1 LCGSLYVDSDNPI
14 SALDK
19 EQVVARLVE
28 SYGYSPFFAE
38 KLVGVLG
45 EEALS
50 AAEASE
56 KPLRKA
62 IRVNTLKTTHR
73 ELVQRL
79 GGKGFQL
86 SRIPWLRNGYW
97 VQAEPDTPPLGATHE
112 YLFGYYFVQ
121 SPPSM
126 YAVEA
131 LDPRPGETVLDLA
144 AGAGGK
150 ATYISQLMENRGV
163 LVAVEPKRGKVA
175 ALRSNVSR
183 MGCTNTVILQMDGR
197 SLPSLG
203 MVFDRV
209 LLDAPCTSSGV
220 VSRHPAL
227 KLRVSAKDVA
237 EQQNLQ
243 VALLEAAYRALKVG
257 GVLVY
262 STCSYFREEGEEVV
276 GRLVD
281 RGASLTPLGSPSET
295 VSKKWVR
302 FYPHMH
308 GTEGFFVCRVTK
320 N

>member
-1 LCGSLYVDSDNPI
+1 LN
-14 SALDK
+14 K

-38 KLVGVLG
+38 KLVGELG

-56 KPLRKA
+56 KPLKKA
-62 IRVNTLKTTHR
+62 IRINTLKTTHR

-86 SRIPWLRNGYW
+86 IRIPWLRNGYW

-131 LDPRPGETVLDLA
+131 LDPSRVKQSSTWQQVRAVRPPIYPSLWRTGVL
-144 AGAGGK
+144 
-150 ATYISQLMENRGV
+150 

-220 VSRHPAL
+220 VSRHPTL
-227 KLRVSAKDVA
+227 KLRVSAKDVT

-243 VALLEAAYRALKVG
+243 IALLEAAYSALKVG
-257 GVLVY
+257 GVIVY

-276 GRLVD
+276 GRLAD
-281 RGASLTPLGSPSET
+281 RGASLTPLGPA
-295 VSKKWVR
+295 
-302 FYPHMH
+302 
-308 GTEGFFVCRVTK
+308 G
-320 N
+320 